1 MKTRELVAGCLGLL
15 AAVSVSGQTKTSGT
29 AKCAKPEPVYNIE
42 VADRPGHVMLLEKG
56 QCTWTDTTK
65 WGPEKLKDGYSVAAV
80 DATATRITATG
91 THVST
96 TEAGDK
102 MFVSFRD
109 STAVKDGK
117 AGETHGTWSYTGG
130 TGKLKGIKGGGTYK
144 VTSNED
150 GTSTLEV
157 EGEYTMPGSA
167 GAAKK

>member
-1 MKTRELVAGCLGLL
+1 MKTRVFFAGGLVLL
-15 AAVSVSGQTKTSGT
+15 AAVSVSGQTKVSGT
-29 AKCAKPEPVYNIE
+29 AKISKPEPVYSLE
-42 VADRPGHVMLLEKG
+42 VGDRPGHVMMLEKAA
-56 QCTWTDTTK
+56 CTWTDTTK
-65 WGPEKLKDGYSVAAV
+65 WGPEKPKEGYSVSAV
-80 DATATRITATG
+80 DVTATRMTSSG

-109 STAVKDGK
+109 NAPMKDGK

-144 VTSNED
+144 VTSNDE
-150 GTSTLEV
+150 GTSLEV
-157 EGEYTMPGSA
+157 EGEYTLPGSA